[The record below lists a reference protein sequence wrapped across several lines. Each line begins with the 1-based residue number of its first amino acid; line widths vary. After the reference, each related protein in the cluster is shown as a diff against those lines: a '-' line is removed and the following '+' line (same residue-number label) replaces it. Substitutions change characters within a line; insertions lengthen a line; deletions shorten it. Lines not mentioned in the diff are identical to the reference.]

1 MNKKSIIALM
11 MFMIIGIAV
20 ITVIA
25 IPSFSNGKK
34 AEAIIS
40 NEEVLASEVQAV
52 EEDMGEEKESLKEA
66 EKEEVIE
73 VEEEIVKYKICIDPG
88 HQLKG
93 NSDHEPIGPGSD
105 KTKPKVSSGTRGV
118 ATKIPE
124 YQINLEVSLKLRDAL
139 IEKGYD
145 VVLTRDKNEVDLSNR
160 QRASIATESNS
171 DIFLRIHADGAG
183 KESVNGIHV
192 LCPGETDK
200 FTVDIYEESNILS
213 RTILEKLVQSTGAR
227 NRGISYRD
235 DISGFNWSTVP
246 VALIE
251 MGFMTNKREDK
262 LLSTEEYQYKIV
274 EGIVEGIDAYFT
286 E

>member
-1 MNKKSIIALM
+1 M